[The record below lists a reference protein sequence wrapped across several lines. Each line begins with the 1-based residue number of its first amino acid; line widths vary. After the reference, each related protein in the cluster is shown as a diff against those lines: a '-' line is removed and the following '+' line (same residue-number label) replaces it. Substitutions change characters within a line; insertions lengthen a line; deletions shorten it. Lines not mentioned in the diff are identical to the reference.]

1 MQQRI
6 RASTLK
12 ALLLQAAVMQLA
24 RAHGQPYSLLRR
36 CMDQVPVCEWG
47 PQALRPAP
55 SLQGRG
61 SLLLLLLLIHLCCAS
76 DVLRAYA
83 LCCVGGDVEQPLM
96 PGLTLA
102 STPEDQLLSA
112 VME

>member
-6 RASTLK
+6 RALTLK
-12 ALLLQAAVMQLA
+12 ALLLQAAVMQLGSA
-24 RAHGQPYSLLRR
+24 SGQPYSLLRR

-55 SLQGRG
+55 SLQRRG
-61 SLLLLLLLIHLCCAS
+61 SLLLLLLLIHLSSAS

-102 STPEDQLLSA
+102 SAAE
-112 VME
+112 